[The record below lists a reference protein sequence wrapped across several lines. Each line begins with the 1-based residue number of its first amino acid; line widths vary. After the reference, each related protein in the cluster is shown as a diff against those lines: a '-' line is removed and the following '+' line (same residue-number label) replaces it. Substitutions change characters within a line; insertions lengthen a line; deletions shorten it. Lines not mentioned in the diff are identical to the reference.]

1 MSVGRWSLISKTA
14 TKARSS
20 HCLTV
25 TNNCRL
31 LVYGGELLPRKPVDG
46 SLHLFD
52 LNSRSVKSEDSWSS
66 LSSSAATSSETP
78 DPRVGAT
85 TVWDPVSESLY
96 LWGGRGGIDMT
107 PLSGNQAGVWRGQ
120 IKAGFPESVEW
131 KRLKAVNEH
140 EAPEPR
146 SYHAAVL
153 CEVRGHYFL
162 RISIIIEDQSFSEK
176 CTSTPD
182 VRHQDG

>member
-1 MSVGRWSLISKTA
+1 M
-14 TKARSS
+14 
-20 HCLTV
+20 
-25 TNNCRL
+25 
-31 LVYGGELLPRKPVDG
+31 
-46 SLHLFD
+46 
-52 LNSRSVKSEDSWSS
+52 
-66 LSSSAATSSETP
+66 SSETP

-96 LWGGRGGIDMT
+96 LWGGRGGVDMA

-131 KRLKAVNEH
+131 QRLKAVNEH

-162 RISIIIEDQSFSEK
+162 RISIIVEDQSFSEK